1 MFSEDINQSIYLV
14 DVFLKVSACL
24 LMSSLRNL
32 FISSSIL
39 FISES
44 NLGNEL
50 SKISRIYFCKLS
62 PFTDV
67 IKFWIHHGEISHFH
81 RNSAVFIHFILS
93 LSPKLIWKYFI
104 IRHWFDTDLLV
115 HLRQDHYIVWTFLLF
130 SEMENVTSSYS
141 IQGVPKNVLP
151 VFNWFKQTGS
161 ILGSLFSYC

>member
-44 NLGNEL
+44 NLGNEKAMYQIK
-50 SKISRIYFCKLS
+50 SEFNFCKLS

-67 IKFWIHHGEISHFH
+67 IKFRIHHGEISHFH
-81 RNSAVFIHFILS
+81 RNSAVLIHFILS
-93 LSPKLIWKYFI
+93 LSLKSNKIDLECHVIKLIKRKFSNREMI
-104 IRHWFDTDLLV
+104 KNETDL
-115 HLRQDHYIVWTFLLF
+115 
-130 SEMENVTSSYS
+130 
-141 IQGVPKNVLP
+141 
-151 VFNWFKQTGS
+151 
-161 ILGSLFSYC
+161 